1 MSDYK
6 LKNVCDFDLAQTLE
20 CGQCFH
26 FVKLDEND
34 YVLTAK
40 GRVLHVSQQADTVTF
55 YDTEE
60 DEYVNVWKDYFDMD
74 RDYSAVKK
82 KLLENDNKLKD
93 AIESM
98 WGVRILNQDFFETL
112 ISFII
117 SQNKQIPHIKK
128 IVADI
133 SAKFGTYKGTYG
145 GADMYTFPTLE
156 QLNNASEEDFKELK
170 TGFRAPYIMD
180 AIRRNMAGQFNEKEL
195 KNMDYD
201 SCIKELMT
209 IKGVGEK
216 VANCVSLFG
225 LGKKEAFPVD
235 VWIKRI
241 MENLYLDIANKRKQI
256 EIANIKKCN
265 EYTNQ
270 YGLMLTDNQ
279 ITNLLE
285 RKKET
290 LKETGRIEFREGII
304 DRIIKEFCDSPYIN
318 QDNYALTL
326 YELVEVFYEYK
337 NETMDLITDDE
348 LIIFMKKSF
357 DGICEGDIEYLAGT
371 IMYKMRENLLKGK
384 PLDYEECDNYE

>member
-156 QLNNASEEDFKELK
+156 QLTNASEEDFKELK

-241 MENLYLDIANKRKQI
+241 ME
-256 EIANIKKCN
+256 
-265 EYTNQ
+265 
-270 YGLMLTDNQ
+270 
-279 ITNLLE
+279 
-285 RKKET
+285 
-290 LKETGRIEFREGII
+290 
-304 DRIIKEFCDSPYIN
+304 
-318 QDNYALTL
+318 
-326 YELVEVFYEYK
+326 
-337 NETMDLITDDE
+337 TMY
-348 LIIFMKKSF
+348 F
-357 DGICEGDIEYLAGT
+357 DGVDTPKDKIAAYAKEHFGELGGFAQQYLFYYGKS
-371 IMYKMRENLLKGK
+371 IKMGVK
-384 PLDYEECDNYE
+384 

>member
-1 MSDYK
+1 MADYK

-26 FVKLDEND
+26 FVKLDEED

-40 GRVLHVSQQADTVTF
+40 GYVLHVSQEADTVTF
-55 YDTEE
+55 YDTDK

-74 RDYSAVKK
+74 RDYSAIKK
-82 KLLENDNKLKD
+82 KLLEKDDKLKD

-156 QLNNASEEDFKELK
+156 QLANASEEDFKELK

-180 AIRRNMAGQFNEKEL
+180 AIRRNMAGQFDINEL
-195 KNMDYD
+195 KSMDYD

-235 VWIKRI
+235 VWIKRV
-241 MENLYLDIANKRKQI
+241 M
-256 EIANIKKCN
+256 
-265 EYTNQ
+265 
-270 YGLMLTDNQ
+270 
-279 ITNLLE
+279 
-285 RKKET
+285 
-290 LKETGRIEFREGII
+290 
-304 DRIIKEFCDSPYIN
+304 
-318 QDNYALTL
+318 
-326 YELVEVFYEYK
+326 
-337 NETMDLITDDE
+337 ETMY
-348 LIIFMKKSF
+348 F
-357 DGICEGDIEYLAGT
+357 DGVDTPKDKIADFAKEQFGELGGFAQQYLFYYGKS
-371 IMYKMRENLLKGK
+371 IKMGVK
-384 PLDYEECDNYE
+384 

>member
-1 MSDYK
+1 M
-6 LKNVCDFDLAQTLE
+6 E

-26 FVKLDEND
+26 FVKLDEED
-34 YVLTAK
+34 YVLAAK
-40 GRVLHVSQQADTVTF
+40 GHVLHVSQEDDTVTF

-74 RDYSAVKK
+74 RDYSAIKK
-82 KLLENDNKLKD
+82 KLLEKDDKLKD

-145 GADMYTFPTLE
+145 GTDMYTFPTLE
-156 QLNNASEEDFKELK
+156 QLVNASEEDFKELK

-180 AIRRNMAGQFNEKEL
+180 AIRRNMAGQFDRNEL
-195 KNMDYD
+195 KSMDYD
-201 SCIKELMT
+201 SCIKELMA

-216 VANCVSLFG
+216 VANCVCLFG

-241 MENLYLDIANKRKQI
+241 ME
-256 EIANIKKCN
+256 
-265 EYTNQ
+265 
-270 YGLMLTDNQ
+270 
-279 ITNLLE
+279 
-285 RKKET
+285 
-290 LKETGRIEFREGII
+290 
-304 DRIIKEFCDSPYIN
+304 
-318 QDNYALTL
+318 
-326 YELVEVFYEYK
+326 
-337 NETMDLITDDE
+337 TMY
-348 LIIFMKKSF
+348 F
-357 DGICEGDIEYLAGT
+357 DGVDTPKDKIAAFAKEQFGELGGICTAVSV
-371 IMYKMRENLLKGK
+371 LLWKINKNG
-384 PLDYEECDNYE
+384 C

>member
-6 LKNVCDFDLAQTLE
+6 LKNICDFDLAQTLE

-40 GRVLHVSQQADTVTF
+40 GRLLHVSQQADTVTF

-74 RDYSAVKK
+74 RDYSEIKN
-82 KLLENDNKLKD
+82 KLLEKDDKLKD

-128 IVADI
+128 IVADV
-133 SAKFGTYKGTYG
+133 SAKFGTYMGTYG
-145 GADMYTFPTLE
+145 GVDMYTFPTLE
-156 QLNNASEEDFKELK
+156 QLTNASEEDFKELK

-180 AIRRNMAGQFNEKEL
+180 AIRRNMAGQFDEKEL
-195 KNMDYD
+195 RGMDYE
-201 SCIKELMT
+201 SCVKELMT

-241 MENLYLDIANKRKQI
+241 ME
-256 EIANIKKCN
+256 
-265 EYTNQ
+265 
-270 YGLMLTDNQ
+270 
-279 ITNLLE
+279 
-285 RKKET
+285 
-290 LKETGRIEFREGII
+290 
-304 DRIIKEFCDSPYIN
+304 
-318 QDNYALTL
+318 
-326 YELVEVFYEYK
+326 
-337 NETMDLITDDE
+337 TMY
-348 LIIFMKKSF
+348 F
-357 DGICEGDIEYLAGT
+357 DGVDTPKDKIAAFAKEQFGELGGFAQQYLFYYGKT
-371 IMYKMRENLLKGK
+371 IKMGVK
-384 PLDYEECDNYE
+384 

>member
-26 FVKLDEND
+26 FVRLDEND

-156 QLNNASEEDFKELK
+156 QLTNASEEDFKELK

-241 MENLYLDIANKRKQI
+241 ME
-256 EIANIKKCN
+256 
-265 EYTNQ
+265 
-270 YGLMLTDNQ
+270 
-279 ITNLLE
+279 
-285 RKKET
+285 
-290 LKETGRIEFREGII
+290 
-304 DRIIKEFCDSPYIN
+304 
-318 QDNYALTL
+318 
-326 YELVEVFYEYK
+326 
-337 NETMDLITDDE
+337 TMY
-348 LIIFMKKSF
+348 F
-357 DGICEGDIEYLAGT
+357 DGEDTPKDKIAAFAKEQFGDLGGFAQQYLFYYGKT
-371 IMYKMRENLLKGK
+371 IKMGVKK
-384 PLDYEECDNYE
+384 

>member
-60 DEYVNVWKDYFDMD
+60 DEYVNVWKNYFDMD

-156 QLNNASEEDFKELK
+156 QLTNASEEDFKELK

-241 MENLYLDIANKRKQI
+241 ME
-256 EIANIKKCN
+256 
-265 EYTNQ
+265 
-270 YGLMLTDNQ
+270 
-279 ITNLLE
+279 
-285 RKKET
+285 
-290 LKETGRIEFREGII
+290 
-304 DRIIKEFCDSPYIN
+304 
-318 QDNYALTL
+318 
-326 YELVEVFYEYK
+326 
-337 NETMDLITDDE
+337 TMY
-348 LIIFMKKSF
+348 F
-357 DGICEGDIEYLAGT
+357 DGEDTPKDKIAAFAKEQFGDLGGFAQQYLFYYGKT
-371 IMYKMRENLLKGK
+371 IKMGVKK
-384 PLDYEECDNYE
+384 